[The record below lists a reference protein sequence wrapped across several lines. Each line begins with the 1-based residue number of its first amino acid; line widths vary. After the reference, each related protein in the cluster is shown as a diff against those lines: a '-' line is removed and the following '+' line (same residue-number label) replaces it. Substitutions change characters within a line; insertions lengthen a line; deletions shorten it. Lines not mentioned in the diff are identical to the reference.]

1 MEDSKLRLKGIIKEK
16 QANLWEWRGTNPYR
30 RHPLE
35 ILSLDKQER
44 AGHNEISGKAK
55 TLEDRRRVEQQNRKE
70 AESADA
76 KLAIND
82 MTPSRA
88 KDLLTHP
95 VTRVICELMRVPP
108 VEISKE
114 ELSELKRLADVF
126 KSEVELPWP
135 EAVACSWKSIANN
148 LLKHLAEDEDPDCQ
162 IEVSVDFGDGPELG
176 RHSFTGISFSPRLR
190 KEAIHVAQTTP

>member
-1 MEDSKLRLKGIIKEK
+1 MEDRKPRLKGIIREK
-16 QANLWEWRGTNPYR
+16 QANLWGWRGTNPYR

-35 ILSLDKQER
+35 ILSLDKQEI
-44 AGHNEISGKAK
+44 AAHNEISQKVK
-55 TLEDRRRVEQQNRKE
+55 VLEERRR
-70 AESADA
+70 AERQGQKATESDDA
-76 KLAIND
+76 KPETDD

-135 EAVACSWKSIANN
+135 EAVACRWKSIAIN
-148 LLKHLAEDEDPDCQ
+148 LLKLLSQDEGQDGQ
-162 IEVSVDFGDGPELG
+162 VEVSVDFGDGPELD
-176 RHSFTGISFSPRLR
+176 RHRFTGVSFSPRLR
-190 KEAIHVAQTTP
+190 KEIIH